1 MPAAKKTNRRAQI
14 LQALAG
20 MLETSPGQ
28 RITTAKLAE
37 KVGVSEAA
45 LYRHFPSKARMFE
58 GLIEFIEETLFS
70 RINKIINEEKDSAAR
85 CQLILHLILGFA
97 EKNPGITRILN
108 GDALLGE
115 QERLRLR
122 IAKLFERLET
132 QLKQILRERR
142 LREGKQLTAS
152 PSSICIKSILLCWMS
167 ARLFSGP
174 ERNARRKD
182 SIYKRCVE
190 EQLTRKA
197 VTTAKQAR
205 LRKDLTVMQQ
215 FWP

>member
-1 MPAAKKTNRRAQI
+1 MPAAKRTNRRAQI

-70 RINKIINEEKDSAAR
+70 RINKIINEEKDAAAR

-108 GDALLGE
+108 GDALMGE

-132 QLKQILRERR
+132 QLKQVLRERR
-142 LREGKQLTAS
+142 LREGKELAADEGVIANTL
-152 PSSICIKSILLCWMS
+152 ICFTDGRINQFI
-167 ARLFSGP
+167 RSGFQ
-174 ERNARRKD
+174 RKPTED
-182 SIYKRCVE
+182 FNEHWACF
-190 EQLTRKA
+190 
-197 VTTAKQAR
+197 KQS
-205 LRKDLTVMQQ
+205 
-215 FWP
+215 FFI